1 MFDPQKLLMGMVGDA
16 MGGAFGGGRKK
27 NKKGNSMFRTG
38 NLAGKAA
45 LGLGALGVAMAAYEH
60 FQQQKAA
67 PAPVMPPTPTPT
79 PVRPVMTPV
88 QAGPILPPPP
98 PPAFKLENL
107 SAEEAEAVL
116 LVQTMIAAAHADGLI
131 DAEERARIV
140 ARAGEAGLDAGTR
153 MFLEAQL
160 ASPPSPDELAA
171 RTRPDQVDEVYAAAL
186 LAIRIDSEAERR
198 FLAAFAK
205 KLGMDPTRQQ
215 QIQEALLTSA

>member
-16 MGGAFGGGRKK
+16 IGGAFGSGRKK
-27 NKKGNSMFRTG
+27 NKKNNSMFRTG

-60 FQQQKAA
+60 FQQQKGA
-67 PAPVMPPTPTPT
+67 PASVMPPPNLP
-79 PVRPVMTPV
+79 PIRPAAAPV
-88 QAGPILPPPP
+88 QPGPVLPPPP

-107 SAEEAEAVL
+107 SAEQAEAVL

-140 ARAGEAGLDAGTR
+140 ARAGESGLDADTR

-186 LAIRIDSEAERR
+186 LAIRIDSEDERR
-198 FLAAFAK
+198 FLAAFAQ
-205 KLGMDPTRQQ
+205 KLGMDPARQLE
-215 QIQEALLTSA
+215 IQEALLS